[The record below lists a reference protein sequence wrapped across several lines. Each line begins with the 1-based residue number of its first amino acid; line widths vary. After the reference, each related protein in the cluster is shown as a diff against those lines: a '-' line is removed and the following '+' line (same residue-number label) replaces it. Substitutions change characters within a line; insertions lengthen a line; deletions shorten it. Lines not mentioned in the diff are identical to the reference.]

1 MGKTRRA
8 SLTVIF
14 LAWGTKRKETES
26 GLGKERKLIL
36 RILYC
41 WWLVWFNII
50 SKHKISFTMYRR
62 GWLDREIYENG
73 FKCYWILKTIGYHLI
88 SLDWI
93 EYTQAGLD
101 CDQKWGST
109 LRSWRYINCPVM
121 CAYDCARS
129 FQMIVSHLIQTYWS
143 PMLPIWG
150 TGRAW
155 LSIGAPNASS
165 SLSLFASW
173 AMW

>member
-1 MGKTRRA
+1 
-8 SLTVIF
+8 
-14 LAWGTKRKETES
+14 
-26 GLGKERKLIL
+26 
-36 RILYC
+36 
-41 WWLVWFNII
+41 
-50 SKHKISFTMYRR
+50 MYRR

-93 EYTQAGLD
+93 EYMQAVLD

-109 LRSWRYINCPVM
+109 MISWRYIICPVM

-129 FQMIVSHLIQTYWS
+129 FQMIVSHLIRTYWS
-143 PMLPIWG
+143 PMLPMWG

-173 AMW
+173 ASNVVGLVLVYLRGSPATAHLTSHYRTVPGAGMNKKPVTW